1 MKASGTRLQA
11 SVSLSCNVWSDDPP
25 VPMPATQPLQEAR
38 SRNPKP
44 VTFCRR
50 EGALNVLVKG
60 RNIPVTEALER
71 YATEKVERVARFFDE
86 DRSDS
91 RAEVELIHERNRA
104 ISEPEVAEATLFI
117 NGSVL
122 KASEASEDMY
132 ASIDRMSDKLERQV
146 KRYRGRQIDRW
157 QGQLK
162 NAPEM
167 PVESVQPFVV
177 EEEEDI
183 ETRIVRTKQFQM
195 KPMSEEEAVLQL
207 ELLDHDFYVFTSAD
221 TGDIN
226 VVYRRRD
233 GNYGLIEPAR

>member
-1 MKASGTRLQA
+1 M
-11 SVSLSCNVWSDDPP
+11 DDAPENL
-25 VPMPATQPLQEAR
+25 MPEAY
-38 SRNPKP
+38 
-44 VTFCRR
+44 FERR
-50 EGALNVLVKG
+50 HMDILIKG
-60 RNIPVTEALER
+60 RNIPVTQALER
-71 YATEKVERVARFFDE
+71 YAREKVERVARFFDE
-86 DRSDS
+86 ERSVS
-91 RAEVELIHERNRA
+91 RAEVELLHERNRA
-104 ISEPEVAEATLFI
+104 VSEPEVAEATLFI

-122 KASEASEDMY
+122 KASDASEDMY

-146 KRYRGRQIDRW
+146 KRLRGRQIDRW

-162 NAPEM
+162 NTSEAE
-167 PVESVQPFVV
+167 VDLDRAFVV
-177 EEEEDI
+177 EDEEEF
-183 ETRIVRTKQFQM
+183 EARIVRTKQFQM

>member
-1 MKASGTRLQA
+1 M
-11 SVSLSCNVWSDDPP
+11 
-25 VPMPATQPLQEAR
+25 
-38 SRNPKP
+38 
-44 VTFCRR
+44 
-50 EGALNVLVKG
+50 NVLVKG

-86 DRSDS
+86 GRSDS

-104 ISEPEVAEATLFI
+104 VSEPEVAEATLFI

-122 KASEASEDMY
+122 KASDASEDMY

-162 NAPEM
+162 NTPDTPKDSPQA
-167 PVESVQPFVV
+167 FVV
-177 EEEEDI
+177 EDEEELGA
-183 ETRIVRTKQFQM
+183 RIVRSKQFQM

-207 ELLDHDFYVFTSAD
+207 ELLEHDFYVFTSAD

>member
-1 MKASGTRLQA
+1 MLATTEGR
-11 SVSLSCNVWSDDPP
+11 SDMDI
-25 VPMPATQPLQEAR
+25 
-38 SRNPKP
+38 
-44 VTFCRR
+44 
-50 EGALNVLVKG
+50 LVKG
-60 RNIPVTEALER
+60 RNLGVTKALER
-71 YATEKVERVARFFDE
+71 YAREKVERVARFFDDE
-86 DRSDS
+86 RTSS

-146 KRYRGRQIDRW
+146 KRFRGRQIDRW

-162 NAPEM
+162 NRPGAAK
-167 PVESVQPFVV
+167 PFVV
-177 EEEEDI
+177 EEEE
-183 ETRIVRTKQFQM
+183 ELEARIVRTKQFLM
-195 KPMSEEEAVLQL
+195 KPMDAEEAVLQL

>member
-1 MKASGTRLQA
+1 M
-11 SVSLSCNVWSDDPP
+11 
-25 VPMPATQPLQEAR
+25 
-38 SRNPKP
+38 
-44 VTFCRR
+44 
-50 EGALNVLVKG
+50 NVLVKG

-71 YATEKVERVARFFDE
+71 YATEKVERIARFFDE

-167 PVESVQPFVV
+167 LNQSARPFMV
-177 EEEEDI
+177 EEEEEI

-195 KPMSEEEAVLQL
+195 KPMGAEEAVLQL

>member
-1 MKASGTRLQA
+1 
-11 SVSLSCNVWSDDPP
+11 
-25 VPMPATQPLQEAR
+25 
-38 SRNPKP
+38 
-44 VTFCRR
+44 
-50 EGALNVLVKG
+50 
-60 RNIPVTEALER
+60 
-71 YATEKVERVARFFDE
+71 
-86 DRSDS
+86 
-91 RAEVELIHERNRA
+91 
-104 ISEPEVAEATLFI
+104 
-117 NGSVL
+117 
-122 KASEASEDMY
+122 MY

-162 NAPEM
+162 NAPEV
-167 PVESVQPFVV
+167 PDGSVQPFVV
-177 EEEEDI
+177 EEEEEI

>member
-1 MKASGTRLQA
+1 MPTKGRLQ
-11 SVSLSCNVWSDDPP
+11 VDIHIN
-25 VPMPATQPLQEAR
+25 
-38 SRNPKP
+38 
-44 VTFCRR
+44 
-50 EGALNVLVKG
+50 G

-71 YATEKVERVARFFDE
+71 YAWEKVERIARFFDDE
-86 DRSDS
+86 RTAS

-132 ASIDRMSDKLERQV
+132 ASIDGMSDKLERQV
-146 KRYRGRQIDRW
+146 KRFRGRQIDRW

-162 NAPEM
+162 NAPEAV
-167 PVESVQPFVV
+167 PEVEQPFVV
-177 EEEEDI
+177 EEEEEI
-183 ETRIVRTKQFQM
+183 ATRIVRTKQFQM
-195 KPMSEEEAVLQL
+195 KPMGAEEAVLQL

>member
-1 MKASGTRLQA
+1 
-11 SVSLSCNVWSDDPP
+11 
-25 VPMPATQPLQEAR
+25 
-38 SRNPKP
+38 
-44 VTFCRR
+44 
-50 EGALNVLVKG
+50 
-60 RNIPVTEALER
+60 
-71 YATEKVERVARFFDE
+71 
-86 DRSDS
+86 
-91 RAEVELIHERNRA
+91 
-104 ISEPEVAEATLFI
+104 
-117 NGSVL
+117 
-122 KASEASEDMY
+122 MY

-162 NAPEM
+162 NVPE
-167 PVESVQPFVV
+167 VRDEAVQPFVV
-177 EEEEDI
+177 EEEEEI

>member
-1 MKASGTRLQA
+1 M
-11 SVSLSCNVWSDDPP
+11 D
-25 VPMPATQPLQEAR
+25 
-38 SRNPKP
+38 
-44 VTFCRR
+44 
-50 EGALNVLVKG
+50 VLIKG

-86 DRSDS
+86 ERSAS
-91 RAEVELIHERNRA
+91 RAEVELMHERNRA

-117 NGSVL
+117 NGTVL
-122 KASEASEDMY
+122 KASDSSEDMY
-132 ASIDRMSDKLERQV
+132 ASIDGMSDKLERQV
-146 KRYRGRQIDRW
+146 KRLRGRQIDRW

-162 NAPEM
+162 NTPAPGPE
-167 PVESVQPFVV
+167 EARPFVV
-177 EEEEDI
+177 EEEEEI
-183 ETRIVRTKQFQM
+183 EARIVRTKQFQM
-195 KPMSEEEAVLQL
+195 KPMGEEEAVLQL

>member
-1 MKASGTRLQA
+1 M
-11 SVSLSCNVWSDDPP
+11 DI
-25 VPMPATQPLQEAR
+25 
-38 SRNPKP
+38 
-44 VTFCRR
+44 
-50 EGALNVLVKG
+50 LVKG
-60 RNIPVTEALER
+60 RNIPVTEALQR

-86 DRSDS
+86 GRSDS

-104 ISEPEVAEATLFI
+104 VSEPEVAEATLFI

-162 NAPEM
+162 NAPEVLGDAAA
-167 PVESVQPFVV
+167 PYVV
-177 EEEEDI
+177 EDEEDI

>member
-1 MKASGTRLQA
+1 M
-11 SVSLSCNVWSDDPP
+11 
-25 VPMPATQPLQEAR
+25 
-38 SRNPKP
+38 
-44 VTFCRR
+44 
-50 EGALNVLVKG
+50 NVLVKG

-71 YATEKVERVARFFDE
+71 YATEKVERIARFFDE

-104 ISEPEVAEATLFI
+104 ISEPEVAEVTLFI

-167 PVESVQPFVV
+167 LNQSAQPFMV
-177 EEEEDI
+177 EEEEEI

-221 TGDIN
+221 MDDIN